1 MAELDSADNI
11 LIDDD
16 NEFYHCYLSRTCSIA
31 NDGKHAGNA
40 VLLTNSAALLTE
52 L

>member
-11 LIDDD
+11 HVDDD
-16 NEFYHCYLSRTCSIA
+16 NEFFRYYLSRTCSIA
-31 NDGKHAGNA
+31 NDGKHVSHA
-40 VLLTNSAALLTE
+40 VLLTNSAAVLTQ